1 MPIHE
6 RVNRQ
11 RPSIKLMSTDP
22 LLQPFQLKHL
32 TFRNRIMSTAH
43 APGYVEDGHPKERYR
58 LYHEEKAKG
67 GIGLTIIGGSTNIA
81 PDSPS
86 VFGQLYAGDD
96 SIIPWFQKLTDGVKA
111 HGAAVMCQIT
121 HMGRRTAWDDGHW
134 LPVAG
139 PSAGRERAH
148 RAFPKVMEVEDIA
161 RVIQQFV
168 AAAVRCQAGGFDGIE
183 LLSHSHL
190 LGQFLSPHVNQRED
204 SYGGSLQNRLALT
217 LEVLNAI
224 RTAVG
229 PDFVVG
235 IRATGDERKPDGLSP
250 DEAVK
255 AAQILAQTGQVDF
268 LNVLAGAPYDDLG
281 LAEWVP
287 PMGLPSARDLN
298 VAARIRQSVQI
309 PIFHA
314 GGVADLATARHA
326 VADGKVDLIGMTR
339 AHMADPYLVQ
349 KLTHKQEERIRPC
362 VGLGNCVD
370 RVNQGKDA
378 VCGHN
383 ASTGR
388 EQRMPH
394 QITPAE
400 VSKRVL
406 VIGGGVAGL
415 EAARICALRGHKVT
429 LYEASDRL
437 GGQLN
442 LAANA
447 PSRRQIWGVA
457 QWLIDEVNMLGVD
470 VQMNRFIDAEDI
482 SAEKADAII
491 IATGGWQQPI
501 EIPGSE
507 LIDTTW
513 EVLSGE
519 VRAVGDVMIVDE
531 TGNHAALV
539 ATEALAHLGCN
550 VHHVT
555 PDRATALELGP
566 TNSATILK
574 TLAEKNVEFTCF
586 QEIAAVT
593 AVGNRKEV
601 HLRHVLSGKQSAH
614 LVDHVVTEDGCRPSE
629 DLFFALKANAKNL
642 GQLDQSALVVGGD
655 PWNNS
660 NPSGHYCLARIGD
673 AVASRNIHAALYD
686 ALRVCKDL

>member
-1 MPIHE
+1 
-6 RVNRQ
+6 
-11 RPSIKLMSTDP
+11 
-22 LLQPFQLKHL
+22 
-32 TFRNRIMSTAH
+32 
-43 APGYVEDGHPKERYR
+43 
-58 LYHEEKAKG
+58 
-67 GIGLTIIGGSTNIA
+67 
-81 PDSPS
+81 
-86 VFGQLYAGDD
+86 
-96 SIIPWFQKLTDGVKA
+96 
-111 HGAAVMCQIT
+111 
-121 HMGRRTAWDDGHW
+121 
-134 LPVAG
+134 
-139 PSAGRERAH
+139 
-148 RAFPKVMEVEDIA
+148 
-161 RVIQQFV
+161 
-168 AAAVRCQAGGFDGIE
+168 
-183 LLSHSHL
+183 
-190 LGQFLSPHVNQRED
+190 
-204 SYGGSLQNRLALT
+204 
-217 LEVLNAI
+217 
-224 RTAVG
+224 
-229 PDFVVG
+229 
-235 IRATGDERKPDGLSP
+235 
-250 DEAVK
+250 
-255 AAQILAQTGQVDF
+255 
-268 LNVLAGAPYDDLG
+268 
-281 LAEWVP
+281 
-287 PMGLPSARDLN
+287 MGLPSARDLN

-362 VGLGNCVD
+362 VGLGYCVD

-491 IATGGWQQPI
+491 IATGGWQLPI

-642 GQLDQSALVVGGD
+642 GQLDQSALVVGGN
-655 PWNNS
+655 PWSNS

-673 AVASRNIHAALYD
+673 AVASRNLHAALYD

>member
-1 MPIHE
+1 
-6 RVNRQ
+6 
-11 RPSIKLMSTDP
+11 MSTDP

-32 TFRNRIMSTAH
+32 TLRNRIMSTAH
-43 APGYVEDGHPKERYR
+43 APGYVENGHPKERYR

-139 PSAGRERAH
+139 PSAARERAH
-148 RAFPKVMEVEDIA
+148 RAYPKVMEAEDIA
-161 RVIQQFV
+161 RVIEQFA
-168 AAAVRCQAGGFDGIE
+168 AAAVRCKAGGFDGIE

-190 LGQFLSPHVNQRED
+190 LGQFLSPHVNHRED
-204 SYGGSLQNRLALT
+204 AYGGSLQNRLAIT

-229 PDFVVG
+229 PDFIVG

-250 DEAVK
+250 NEAVK
-255 AAQILAQTGQVDF
+255 AAQILAHTGQVDF
-268 LNVLAGAPYDDLG
+268 LNILAGAPYDDLG

-287 PMGLPSARDLN
+287 PMGLPSARDLG
-298 VAARIRQSVQI
+298 VAARIRQSVHV

-326 VADGKVDLIGMTR
+326 VADGQVDLIGMTR

-349 KLTHKQEERIRPC
+349 KLIHNQEERIRPC
-362 VGLGNCVD
+362 VGLGYCVD

-400 VSKRVL
+400 GAKRVL

-415 EAARICALRGHKVT
+415 EAARISALRGHNVT
-429 LYEASDRL
+429 VFEASDRL

-470 VQMNRFIDAEDI
+470 VQMNRFVEVEDI
-482 SAEKADAII
+482 SIEKADAII
-491 IATGGWQQPI
+491 VATGGWPQPI
-501 EIPGSE
+501 EVPGAE

-513 EVLSGE
+513 QVLSGE
-519 VRAVGDVMIVDE
+519 VRATGDVMIVDE
-531 TGNHAALV
+531 SGNHAALV
-539 ATEALAHLGCN
+539 AAEALAHLGCN

-574 TLAEKNVEFTCF
+574 TLAEKNVAFTCF
-586 QEIAAVT
+586 QEIVAVA

-601 HLRHVLSGKQSAH
+601 HLRHVLSGEQSVH
-614 LVDHVVTEDGCRPSE
+614 LVDHIVTEDGCRPSE
-629 DLFFALKANAKNL
+629 DIFFALKTNAKNL
-642 GQLDQSALVVGGD
+642 GQLDQSALVVGGN
-655 PWNNS
+655 PWINN
-660 NPSGHYCLARIGD
+660 NPSGQYWLARIGD

>member
-1 MPIHE
+1 M
-6 RVNRQ
+6 
-11 RPSIKLMSTDP
+11 
-22 LLQPFQLKHL
+22 
-32 TFRNRIMSTAH
+32 
-43 APGYVEDGHPKERYR
+43 
-58 LYHEEKAKG
+58 
-67 GIGLTIIGGSTNIA
+67 
-81 PDSPS
+81 
-86 VFGQLYAGDD
+86 
-96 SIIPWFQKLTDGVKA
+96 
-111 HGAAVMCQIT
+111 
-121 HMGRRTAWDDGHW
+121 
-134 LPVAG
+134 
-139 PSAGRERAH
+139 
-148 RAFPKVMEVEDIA
+148 
-161 RVIQQFV
+161 
-168 AAAVRCQAGGFDGIE
+168 
-183 LLSHSHL
+183 
-190 LGQFLSPHVNQRED
+190 
-204 SYGGSLQNRLALT
+204 
-217 LEVLNAI
+217 
-224 RTAVG
+224 
-229 PDFVVG
+229 
-235 IRATGDERKPDGLSP
+235 
-250 DEAVK
+250 
-255 AAQILAQTGQVDF
+255 
-268 LNVLAGAPYDDLG
+268 
-281 LAEWVP
+281 
-287 PMGLPSARDLN
+287 
-298 VAARIRQSVQI
+298 
-309 PIFHA
+309 
-314 GGVADLATARHA
+314 
-326 VADGKVDLIGMTR
+326 
-339 AHMADPYLVQ
+339 
-349 KLTHKQEERIRPC
+349 
-362 VGLGNCVD
+362 
-370 RVNQGKDA
+370 
-378 VCGHN
+378 
-383 ASTGR
+383 
-388 EQRMPH
+388 
-394 QITPAE
+394 
-400 VSKRVL
+400 
-406 VIGGGVAGL
+406 
-415 EAARICALRGHKVT
+415 T

-447 PSRRQIWGVA
+447 PSRHQIWGVA

-539 ATEALAHLGCN
+539 ATEALAHLGCY

-574 TLAEKNVEFTCF
+574 TLAEKNVEITCF

-660 NPSGHYCLARIGD
+660 NHSGHYWLARIGD